1 MIFKKALVCAT
12 FFVLLVRSAGFGQ
25 INLINTYSYSG
36 TYTKLEKDGYK
47 FYLMD
52 VAAGE
57 CRIYNTD
64 FSLWKT
70 VKLNIPAN
78 NWVTDIQFV
87 SQNLFNSDDKVELLY
102 VTYEYV
108 ETSTSYYY
116 KYVTRIAAENGQ
128 VLLDV
133 PGGAYSEVRL
143 SSDGESRLLVYV
155 WDYSVFPYTV
165 QTRIYTIPGILAGT
179 GDLQANQGTN
189 DSLIAFPNPAEGT
202 VNVKIP
208 GMVDFNETKLVIMNS
223 AGQVVLRQPVAGE
236 VTGIDLEPTG
246 LPSGIYY
253 FKVEGPHYQ
262 TKPRKI
268 VYSR

>member
-1 MIFKKALVCAT
+1 MVLKKALVFAT
-12 FFVLLVRSAGFGQ
+12 FILLLVRSAGFGQ
-25 INLINTYSYSG
+25 VDLVNTFPYSG
-36 TYTKLEKDGYK
+36 TYVKLEKDGYK

-52 VAAGE
+52 VVAGE

-116 KYVTRIAAENGQ
+116 KYVTRIAADNGQ

-133 PGGAYSEVRL
+133 AGGAYSEVKL
-143 SSDGESRLLVYV
+143 SSDGQSRLLVYV

-165 QTRIYTIPGILAGT
+165 QTRIYSIPGMPAGT
-179 GDLQANQGTN
+179 GDPPLNPVPDDGFTAY
-189 DSLIAFPNPAEGT
+189 PNPAVGK

-208 GMVDFNETKLVIMNS
+208 GMADFSETKLVILNS
-223 AGQVVLRQPVAGE
+223 AGQVVLRQPAIGA

-246 LPSGIYY
+246 LPSGTYY
-253 FKVEGPHYQ
+253 IKVEGPHYQ
-262 TKPRKI
+262 TKPMKI
-268 VYSR
+268 VYTR